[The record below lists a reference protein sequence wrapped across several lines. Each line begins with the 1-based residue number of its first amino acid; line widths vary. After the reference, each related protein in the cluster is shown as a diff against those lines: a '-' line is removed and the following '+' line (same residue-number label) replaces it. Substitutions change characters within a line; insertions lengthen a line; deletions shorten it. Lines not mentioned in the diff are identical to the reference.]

1 MPINPFS
8 IDTVAKIH
16 RDELERVAER
26 ERAVRRVLQ
35 RASGDR
41 QNQTIAI
48 RLLIWVRR
56 LAGSVSSAS
65 VSAKT
70 TE

>member
-8 IDTVAKIH
+8 IDIVAKIH
-16 RDELERVAER
+16 RDELERVAEQ
-26 ERAVRRVLQ
+26 ERAVRRALQ
-35 RASGDR
+35 CANGNR
-41 QNQTIAI
+41 QNYTIAI
-48 RLLIWVRR
+48 RPLIWVRR

-65 VSAKT
+65 VSAKP

>member
-1 MPINPFS
+1 MPINPFT
-8 IDTVAKIH
+8 IDIVAKIH
-16 RDELERVAER
+16 RDELERVAEQ

-35 RASGDR
+35 SASGDR

-48 RLLIWVRR
+48 RPLIWIRR
-56 LAGSVSSAS
+56 LAGRVSSAS

-70 TE
+70 T